1 MIMNEYDIVAIGG
14 GPAGLTVGLY
24 GGRYGLKTLIIEQ
37 QLVGGAMAI
46 SPLIENYPGMKPIK
60 GADLT
65 QLMKM
70 QTSTFGAE
78 IRELTSVANLDPNEK
93 ILTLN
98 TGEQIK
104 AKAIIFTTGS
114 SHRKLGIP
122 GEEQYTGRGVSWCAT
137 CDGSFFRGRKAVV
150 IGGGNSAAIEALHLA
165 QIVGEL
171 SIIHRRDRL
180 RAEASYIKQIEKADI
195 NFHWNAIVT
204 EILGDGKK
212 VTGLKLSNVSTE
224 KETEIPVSGVFIS
237 IGYDPNNQLALESG
251 IELDEFGYIRV
262 DKKMQTNIEGIY
274 AAGDIT
280 GGQKQLT
287 VSCGQATTAT
297 MNAFLLLHGGS
308 WYG

>member
-1 MIMNEYDIVAIGG
+1 MKEYDIVAIGG

-24 GGRYGLKTLIIEQ
+24 GGRYGLKTLVIDK

-70 QTSTFGAE
+70 QCKAFGAE
-78 IRELTSVANLDPNEK
+78 IIELTDVTTLDPDEK
-93 ILTLN
+93 VLTLN
-98 TGEQIK
+98 TGEQLKTKSIV
-104 AKAIIFTTGS
+104 FTTGS

-137 CDGSFFRGRKAVV
+137 CDGAFFRGRKAIVV
-150 IGGGNSAAIEALHLA
+150 GGGNSAAIEALHLA

-171 SIIHRRDRL
+171 HIVHRRDKL
-180 RAEASYIKQIEKADI
+180 RAEASYIKQIKKSDI
-195 NFHWNAIVT
+195 KFYWDSIVQ

-212 VTGLKLSNVSTE
+212 VTSIKLANVKTDKVE
-224 KETEIPVSGVFIS
+224 EIPMSGIFIS
-237 IGYDPNNQLALESG
+237 IGYDPNNQLAAEAGL
-251 IELDEFGYIRV
+251 ELDENGYIRV
-262 DKKMQTNIEGIY
+262 DKKMQTNKEGIY

-287 VSCGQATTAT
+287 VSVGQATTAT
-297 MNAFLLLHGGS
+297 MNAFLYMHGGS
-308 WYG
+308 WYA